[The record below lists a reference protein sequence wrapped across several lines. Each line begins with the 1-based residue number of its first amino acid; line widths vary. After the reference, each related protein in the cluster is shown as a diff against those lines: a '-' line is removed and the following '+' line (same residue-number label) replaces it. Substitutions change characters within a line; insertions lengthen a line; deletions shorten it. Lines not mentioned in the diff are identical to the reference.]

1 MALGSRGRLALAIG
15 IAIGALA
22 GARATRE
29 VARTDRDAWP
39 KNLSEPWAPSPAM
52 TPYVAMGH
60 RELLADVLWM
70 RVLGYFGGG
79 HDTADGVASLVEAVQ
94 AADPHFRRV
103 YTDGVRAM
111 MSAHHGL
118 EERHMIRAA
127 QLAEKGVTYFPK
139 DYDIADLAG
148 EIYSVRLKSKD
159 PAIERAWRE
168 KGAMLI
174 EKALRMPGAPADDA
188 AFVAYLRSTLGQH
201 ERAVRELREMV
212 LITNDAAAKKEMI
225 DKLAQLEKR
234 DADAIEVALDDAKKE
249 FTDAWHRDRPELP
262 ETMYVLL
269 GPRPAP
275 SFDLR
280 ALAAGRD
287 LVDVVPEPL
296 EPIDYDDDAGAAP
309 GSGLQAPGP

>member
-1 MALGSRGRLALAIG
+1 MLK
-15 IAIGALA
+15 
-22 GARATRE
+22 GARARLTIAVVIATGALIGARVVRE
-29 VARTDRDAWP
+29 VARTERDAWP
-39 KNLSEPWAPSPAM
+39 KTFAEPWAPSPAM
-52 TPYVAMGH
+52 TPYVAMGQ
-60 RELLADVLWM
+60 RELLADLLWI
-70 RVLGYFGGG
+70 RTLGYFGGG

-94 AADPHFRRV
+94 AADPSFQRV

-118 EERHMIRAA
+118 EQRHMIRAA
-127 QLAEKGVTYFPK
+127 ALAEKGVAYFPK

-159 PAIERAWRE
+159 PAEQRAWRE

-212 LITNDAAAKKEMI
+212 LITNDPAAKKEMI

-234 DADAIEVALDDAKKE
+234 DADALEVALDDAKKE

-262 ETMYVLL
+262 ATMYVLL
-269 GPRPAP
+269 GPRASA

-296 EPIDYDDDAGAAP
+296 EPINYDDAGP
-309 GSGLQAPGP
+309 